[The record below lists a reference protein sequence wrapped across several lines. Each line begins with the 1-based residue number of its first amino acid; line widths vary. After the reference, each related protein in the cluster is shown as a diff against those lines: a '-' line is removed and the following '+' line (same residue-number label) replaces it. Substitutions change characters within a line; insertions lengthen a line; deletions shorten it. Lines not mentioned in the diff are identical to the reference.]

1 MRHINNFYIL
11 AFVVIFCILA
21 SCTFKSKTST
31 SARMGNLKSGREDRA
46 LDLNEELYK
55 SFSSND
61 KGAGD
66 MAAYPA
72 YFGGS
77 YTSSRDGLVVLIKD
91 MDKKGVAD
99 IHQRIGS
106 PLELY
111 FKSCAHSLNELNAC
125 KEKLDKI
132 YFGNPALRKK
142 LHWLSTGMSIEK
154 NRVVVFLANL
164 SAKNLTAFKHQ
175 VSDSPML
182 IFEEMMVEE

>member
-1 MRHINNFYIL
+1 
-11 AFVVIFCILA
+11 
-21 SCTFKSKTST
+21 
-31 SARMGNLKSGREDRA
+31 MGNLKSGREDRA